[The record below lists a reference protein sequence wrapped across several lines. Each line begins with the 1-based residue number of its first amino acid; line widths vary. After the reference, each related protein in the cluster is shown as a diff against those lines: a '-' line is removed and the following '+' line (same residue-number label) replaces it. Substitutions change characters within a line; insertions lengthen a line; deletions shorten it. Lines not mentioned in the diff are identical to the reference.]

1 MKLLSPSLIF
11 ATLLVLV
18 PIIAEAKVFKAE
30 NYTVT
35 YPNGC
40 NVDKKENRFSSSS
53 RIECK
58 GDAGFQFE
66 TIDQA
71 DMMLY
76 GMLQSGDING
86 TIRGDND
93 ALIDTMFSI
102 EDKMWEN
109 VREVER
115 GVDKYT
121 INGQPAP
128 HLVIAYDQPFS
139 NLFGAET
146 TKDFAALVVATKIG
160 EQYVIATYD
169 NNEENF
175 DNFLPQA
182 EKIIQSVKP
191 VGGVVEELGNGTT
204 VTETETDNTFTS
216 QGDDLSKTR
225 ALCDTVTTQSSKD
238 LCEKLLS

>member
-1 MKLLSPSLIF
+1 MLFLALIF

-18 PIIAEAKVFKAE
+18 PIIAEAKVLKAE
-30 NYTVT
+30 NYSVT

-40 NVDKKENRFSSSS
+40 KVDKEENRFSSTS

-71 DMMLY
+71 DMMLF
-76 GMLQSGDING
+76 GMLESGDING
-86 TIRGDND
+86 TIMGDSD
-93 ALIDTMFSI
+93 ALIDTMLTL
-102 EDKMWEN
+102 EEKMWEN

-121 INGQPAP
+121 INGQLAP

-160 EQYVIATYD
+160 EKYVIATY
-169 NNEENF
+169 NNDEENF

-182 EKIIQSVKP
+182 EKIIKSVKP
-191 VGGVVEELGNGTT
+191 VGEVVEELGEAT
-204 VTETETDNTFTS
+204 TETDNSFTS
-216 QGDDLSKTR
+216 QDDDLSQTK
-225 ALCDTVTTQSSKD
+225 AICDTVTTQSDKN
-238 LCEKLLS
+238 LCETLLN

>member
-1 MKLLSPSLIF
+1 VKLILALLIS
-11 ATLLVLV
+11 AAVLLLV
-18 PIIAEAKVFKAE
+18 PSIAEAKIFKAE

-40 NVDKKENRFSSSS
+40 HIDKKENRFSSSS

-71 DMMLY
+71 DIMLY
-76 GMLQSGDING
+76 GILQGGDING
-86 TIRGDND
+86 TIMGDSN
-93 ALIDTMFSI
+93 ALIDTMLTL

-115 GVDKYT
+115 GVNKYT

-128 HLVIAYDQPFS
+128 HLLIAYDQPFN

-146 TKDFAALVVATKIG
+146 TKDFAALVVAIKIG
-160 EQYVIATYD
+160 EQYLIATYD
-169 NNEENF
+169 NNENNF

-182 EKIIQSVKP
+182 EKIIQSVRP
-191 VGGVVEELGNGTT
+191 VGAHLGELDNRTM
-204 VTETETDNTFTS
+204 VTETDNLFTDES
-216 QGDDLSKTR
+216 NDPSRTS
-225 ALCDTVTTQSSKD
+225 ALCDTVTTQSAKD
-238 LCEKLLS
+238 LCGELLN

>member
-1 MKLLSPSLIF
+1 VKLLYSSLIF

-18 PIIAEAKVFKAE
+18 PTIAEAKVFKAE

-40 NVDKKENRFSSSS
+40 NLDKKENRFSTSS

-66 TIDQA
+66 TIDEA

-76 GMLQSGDING
+76 GMLQGGDING
-86 TIRGDND
+86 TIMGDKD
-93 ALIDTMFSI
+93 ALIDNVLTL

-121 INGQPAP
+121 INGQTAP

-146 TKDFAALVVATKIG
+146 SKDFAALVIPIKIG
-160 EQYVIATYD
+160 EQYVIATYN

-191 VGGVVEELGNGTT
+191 VGDVEELSNQTK
-204 VTETETDNTFTS
+204 VTETDNSFTS
-216 QGDDLSKTR
+216 RGDNLQKTSG
-225 ALCDTVTTQSSKD
+225 LCDTVTTQSKD
-238 LCEKLLS
+238 LCEELLN

>member
-1 MKLLSPSLIF
+1 MKLILALLIS
-11 ATLLVLV
+11 AAVLLLV
-18 PIIAEAKVFKAE
+18 PSIAEAKIFKAE

-40 NVDKKENRFSSSS
+40 HVDKNENRFSSSS

-71 DMMLY
+71 EIMLY
-76 GMLQSGDING
+76 GILQGGDING
-86 TIRGDND
+86 TIMGDSD
-93 ALIDTMFSI
+93 ALIDTMLTL

-109 VREVER
+109 VREIER
-115 GVDKYT
+115 GVNKYI

-128 HLVIAYDQPFS
+128 HLLIAYDQPFS

-169 NNEENF
+169 NDEDNF
-175 DNFLPQA
+175 DKFLPQA

-191 VGGVVEELGNGTT
+191 VGTGVGELDNRKM
-204 VTETETDNTFTS
+204 VTETDNMFTGKS
-216 QGDDLSKTR
+216 DDPSKTS
-225 ALCDTVTTQSSKD
+225 ALCDTVTTQSAKD
-238 LCEKLLS
+238 LCEDLLN